1 MTNEELVALI
11 QAGEN
16 VAENMELLYDQIK
29 GLICSIAWR
38 YRNAG
43 EIEDLEQEGF
53 LALYSAV
60 DGFDPAAGCRFSSY
74 AEKWI
79 RQRMIRYIQDCGS
92 CLRIPVHCLEKIQKY
107 KRFCADYEKEYG
119 WPPSDRAVGR
129 FLGLSAEQVENIKTN
144 ACMARMG
151 SLDAPVVGLDGEE
164 DSALGEL
171 LPAPGNV
178 EEEVAEALDGE
189 QLRAVL
195 WEMVDDLEG
204 QQPEV
209 IRRRYQDGNTLAEIG
224 ASTGNPPEVV
234 RQIHAKAL
242 RRLRDPE
249 HSRRL
254 RPFLPEADRIYSSA
268 LRGNGV
274 DKFNRTWTSS
284 TEREALNLVGGHR
297 DPGVE

>member
-92 CLRIPVHCLEKIQKY
+92 CLRSIVWRKY
-107 KRFCADYEKEYG
+107 R
-119 WPPSDRAVGR
+119 S
-129 FLGLSAEQVENIKTN
+129 IK
-144 ACMARMG
+144 
-151 SLDAPVVGLDGEE
+151 
-164 DSALGEL
+164 DSARIMKRNTAGRL
-171 LPAPGNV
+171 L
-178 EEEVAEALDGE
+178 
-189 QLRAVL
+189 
-195 WEMVDDLEG
+195 
-204 QQPEV
+204 
-209 IRRRYQDGNTLAEIG
+209 T
-224 ASTGNPPEVV
+224 
-234 RQIHAKAL
+234 
-242 RRLRDPE
+242 
-249 HSRRL
+249 
-254 RPFLPEADRIYSSA
+254 RPWGVSWDFLPNRWRISRPTPVWPVWGA
-268 LRGNGV
+268 
-274 DKFNRTWTSS
+274 WTLLWSVLMG
-284 TEREALNLVGGHR
+284 RRIQL
-297 DPGVE
+297 

>member
-107 KRFCADYEKEYG
+107 KRFCADYEKE
-119 WPPSDRAVGR
+119 
-129 FLGLSAEQVENIKTN
+129 
-144 ACMARMG
+144 
-151 SLDAPVVGLDGEE
+151 
-164 DSALGEL
+164 
-171 LPAPGNV
+171 
-178 EEEVAEALDGE
+178 
-189 QLRAVL
+189 
-195 WEMVDDLEG
+195 
-204 QQPEV
+204 
-209 IRRRYQDGNTLAEIG
+209 
-224 ASTGNPPEVV
+224 
-234 RQIHAKAL
+234 
-242 RRLRDPE
+242 
-249 HSRRL
+249 
-254 RPFLPEADRIYSSA
+254 
-268 LRGNGV
+268 
-274 DKFNRTWTSS
+274 
-284 TEREALNLVGGHR
+284 
-297 DPGVE
+297 